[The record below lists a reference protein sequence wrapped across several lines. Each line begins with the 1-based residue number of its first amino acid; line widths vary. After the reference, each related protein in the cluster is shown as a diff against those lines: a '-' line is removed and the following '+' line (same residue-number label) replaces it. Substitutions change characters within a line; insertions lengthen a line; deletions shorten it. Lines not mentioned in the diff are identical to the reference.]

1 MQIKTRK
8 TPAVW
13 IQLC

>member
-8 TPAVW
+8 KSNW
-13 IQLC
+13 N